1 MRLVAL
7 FVFEKKLVVYA
18 WEEATLHIAHRTKSR
33 KSCDVLHIALNRKN
47 RHFFLTCCLAKRQGQ
62 KNSHFY
68 LAWTVDSK
76 WQQVALN

>member
-47 RHFFLTCCLAKRQGQ
+47 RHFFLNLLSCEAAGPKKQSFLSG
-62 KNSHFY
+62 
-68 LAWTVDSK
+68 LDS
-76 WQQVALN
+76 